1 MSRGLQNQTSEVC
14 GLAVISCLQ
23 LRLKAFAQSKFQH
36 ANCNLDFSICH
47 GFKFDMFGF
56 LQVPN
61 SEAQSSTVVVTGTA
75 ASVAEAKVGL
85 EERME
90 EIKAKMADDEVR
102 IYSNYFTLN
111 SSGTD
116 IMMKHLARF

>member
-1 MSRGLQNQTSEVC
+1 
-14 GLAVISCLQ
+14 
-23 LRLKAFAQSKFQH
+23 
-36 ANCNLDFSICH
+36 
-47 GFKFDMFGF
+47 MFGF

-102 IYSNYFTLN
+102 KYANYFTLN
-111 SSGTD
+111 SSATD

>member
-1 MSRGLQNQTSEVC
+1 
-14 GLAVISCLQ
+14 
-23 LRLKAFAQSKFQH
+23 
-36 ANCNLDFSICH
+36 
-47 GFKFDMFGF
+47 MFGV

-102 IYSNYFTLN
+102 NFNSYTLN
-111 SSGTD
+111 FTFTF
-116 IMMKHLARF
+116 MMKHLARF

>member
-1 MSRGLQNQTSEVC
+1 
-14 GLAVISCLQ
+14 
-23 LRLKAFAQSKFQH
+23 
-36 ANCNLDFSICH
+36 
-47 GFKFDMFGF
+47 MFGF

>member
-1 MSRGLQNQTSEVC
+1 
-14 GLAVISCLQ
+14 
-23 LRLKAFAQSKFQH
+23 
-36 ANCNLDFSICH
+36 
-47 GFKFDMFGF
+47 MFGI

-102 IYSNYFTLN
+102 
-111 SSGTD
+111 
-116 IMMKHLARF
+116 

>member
-1 MSRGLQNQTSEVC
+1 MFCV
-14 GLAVISCLQ
+14 
-23 LRLKAFAQSKFQH
+23 LK
-36 ANCNLDFSICH
+36 
-47 GFKFDMFGF
+47 
-56 LQVPN
+56 VPN

-102 IYSNYFTLN
+102 KCANYFTLN
-111 SSGTD
+111 PCGTD
-116 IMMKHLARF
+116 YDETPSSLLDSRSMKTTNCSLNN